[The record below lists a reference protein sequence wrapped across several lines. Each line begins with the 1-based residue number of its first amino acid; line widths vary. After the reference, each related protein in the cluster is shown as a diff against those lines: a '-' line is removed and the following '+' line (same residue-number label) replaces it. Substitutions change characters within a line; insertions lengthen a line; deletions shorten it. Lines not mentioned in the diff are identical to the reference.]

1 MNKPDTAHTIAHLQ
15 GGVDALEC
23 VAVLMSHAD
32 DTLSLDD
39 VFQFVCDMQCA
50 LTAQMEQEQGKPT
63 KAPIRH
69 VFRLPET
76 AITKALREQYA
87 PITECALNVLVEQV
101 EQEQGKP

>member
-50 LTAQMEQEQGKPT
+50 LTAQMEQDKPT

-87 PITECALNVLVEQV
+87 PITECALTALV